1 MTPIPMPSVDLLAAG
16 WDAVARAAWVE
27 AREHFVG
34 ALDEVETPEA
44 LEGLGVA
51 AWFLDDAPLVFDAR
65 EGAYR
70 LYRERGDRQAA
81 PRIAAFLAM
90 DYGLL
95 RGEDA
100 VSQGWFQ
107 RAERLLEGMGPT
119 PEHGFLA
126 LQAGIMAIDAMN
138 DTVAARQAA
147 TQVIEIGRVL
157 EITDLEMTGLAL
169 EGIAMVSD
177 GEVEEGM
184 RRLDEATAAAIGGE
198 MQDPLMIGL
207 TSCYMMFA
215 CERVRDLDRAT
226 QWCERVK
233 EYCRR
238 VGLRFLLSICRVHYA
253 SILITRGDWAGAEE
267 ELVPV
272 VEEMVETM
280 PGIAHDGIIRLADL
294 RLRQG
299 RLAEAEELLSRADFH
314 AFGQL
319 GLAAVALERGDYAA
333 AADGAER
340 FLRHVPKENVTERA
354 AGIEILVRARVAL
367 NDVDKADAALV
378 QLRSVS
384 EKVGTPLLRA
394 ATSAAEGV
402 VAVAS
407 EDYDQGRR
415 LLEDA
420 VDLYRREAAP
430 YDEARARMELAGS
443 LAALGREEEAVREA
457 ERALTHYRKVGAE
470 FDTERAEG
478 LVVNLRQAV
487 SASAKPSATGP
498 LTGREVEI
506 LRLVADGLFNREI
519 ADRLVLSQHT
529 VKRHVANIL
538 TKLGVSSRAAAVAK
552 ASRDAIL

>member
-1 MTPIPMPSVDLLAAG
+1 MTPIPMPSADLLAAG

-51 AWFLDDAPLVFDAR
+51 AWFLDDAPVVFDAR

-81 PRIAAFLAM
+81 ARIAAFLAM

-126 LQAGIMAIDAMN
+126 LQAGVMAIDAMN

-147 TQVIEIGRVL
+147 TQVIEIGRTL

-215 CERVRDLDRAT
+215 CERVRDLDRAA

-299 RLAEAEELLSRADFH
+299 RMEEAEDLLSRADFH

-319 GLAAVALERGDYAA
+319 GLASVALERADHAVAA
-333 AADGAER
+333 NKAER
-340 FLRHVPKENVTERA
+340 FLRQVPEENVTERA

-367 NDVDKADAALV
+367 GDVAGAEAALV
-378 QLRSVS
+378 ELRSVAES
-384 EKVGTPLLRA
+384 VGTPLLRA
-394 ATSAAEGV
+394 AANAAEGV

-407 EDYDQGRR
+407 KAHDRGRR

-430 YDEARARMELAGS
+430 YDEARARMDLAGS
-443 LAALGREEEAVREA
+443 LAALGREEEAAPEAEKALISFQKVGALLDA
-457 ERALTHYRKVGAE
+457 ERAENLVAE
-470 FDTERAEG
+470 
-478 LVVNLRQAV
+478 LRQA
-487 SASAKPSATGP
+487 ASTDDESGAPGS

-506 LRLVADGLFNREI
+506 MRLVADGLSNREI

-529 VKRHVANIL
+529 VKRHVSNIL

>member
-1 MTPIPMPSVDLLAAG
+1 MTPIPMSSADLLAAG

-65 EGAYR
+65 EGSYR

-81 PRIAAFLAM
+81 ARIAAFLAM

-126 LQAGIMAIDAMN
+126 LQAGVMAIDAMN

-147 TQVIEIGRVL
+147 TQVIEIGRAL

-215 CERVRDLDRAT
+215 CERVRDFDRAA

-299 RLAEAEELLSRADFH
+299 RLAEADELLSRADFH

-319 GLAAVALERGDYAA
+319 GLAAVALERGDHTA
-333 AADGAER
+333 AADKAER
-340 FLRHVPKENVTERA
+340 FLRQVPEENVTERA

-367 NDVDKADAALV
+367 NDVDDADAALV
-378 QLRSVS
+378 QLRSVA

-394 ATSAAEGV
+394 AASAAEGV
-402 VAVAS
+402 VAAANN
-407 EDYDQGRR
+407 EHDHARR

-420 VDLYRREAAP
+420 VDLHRREGAP
-430 YDEARARMELAGS
+430 YDEARARMNLAGS
-443 LAALGREEEAVREA
+443 LVALGRKEEAAPEA
-457 ERALTHYRKVGAE
+457 EKAFICFRKVGAE
-470 FDTERAEG
+470 FDAERAER
-478 LVVNLRQAV
+478 LVLELRQA
-487 SASAKPSATGP
+487 ASIDDERGATGP

-506 LRLVADGLFNREI
+506 LRLVADGLSNREI
-519 ADRLVLSQHT
+519 AERLVLSQHT
-529 VKRHVANIL
+529 VKRHVANIF
-538 TKLGVSSRAAAVAK
+538 TKLGVGSRAAAVAR